1 MNFYKQTKNVS
12 TKTLHKNKNF
22 GLCILRG
29 KTKQN
34 NPDNPLILSFQ
45 DLFAGSIAHV
55 LNNLLLFFLKNKIK
69 STYMFLHNLGNY

>member
-12 TKTLHKNKNF
+12 TKTLHKNNNF
-22 GLCILRG
+22 GLCILRE

-55 LNNLLLFFLKNKIK
+55 LNNFLLFFLKKKIIK
-69 STYMFLHNLGNY
+69 NNLFTCFYTT